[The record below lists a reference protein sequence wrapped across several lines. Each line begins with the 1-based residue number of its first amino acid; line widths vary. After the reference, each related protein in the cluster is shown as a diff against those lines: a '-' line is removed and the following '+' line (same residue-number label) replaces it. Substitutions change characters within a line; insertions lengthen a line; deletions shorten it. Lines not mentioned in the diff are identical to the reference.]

1 MQLAFH
7 AISHVVQY
15 SSQIG
20 LEEIVNKGFMV
31 VFTSSRTDNDSQK
44 SLPKSDN
51 RNRQKSRDRFA
62 TSDPYCFLQKI
73 AVFLGNGDEKQ
84 LESIGTK

>member
-1 MQLAFH
+1 MEKRERMKNKGKDKEEERR
-7 AISHVVQY
+7 VVQY

-62 TSDPYCFLQKI
+62 TSDPYCFL
-73 AVFLGNGDEKQ
+73 
-84 LESIGTK
+84 